1 MGTYKRL
8 PLEIIRGKEFY
19 DIKEYQ
25 QALIHFNKALE
36 WIKSYNK
43 IDPFV
48 TDQEVS
54 HDTDNPLLN
63 ALY

>member
-1 MGTYKRL
+1 MGSGSTVIACRNINRQYIGIEKD
-8 PLEIIRGKEFY
+8 P
-19 DIKEYQ
+19 EY
-25 QALIHFNKALE
+25 FNKALE
-36 WIKSYNK
+36 WIKSYNR

-48 TDQEVS
+48 TEEEVS

>member
-1 MGTYKRL
+1 MGSGSTVIACRNINRNYIGIEND
-8 PLEIIRGKEFY
+8 P
-19 DIKEYQ
+19 EY
-25 QALIHFNKALE
+25 FNKALE
-36 WIKSYNK
+36 WIKSYNQ

-48 TDQEVS
+48 TEEEVS

>member
-1 MGTYKRL
+1 MGSGSTVIACKNTSRKYIGI
-8 PLEIIRGKEFY
+8 EN
-19 DIKEYQ
+19 DSEY
-25 QALIHFNKALE
+25 FNKAQE
-36 WIKSYNK
+36 WIRSYDK
-43 IDPFV
+43 IDSFV